1 MSHSTGSGRCGI
13 QGGAQIIRILVNGDK
28 VDVASH
34 RLTNI
39 LEKLGYQCNKV
50 VVAVNQE
57 FVEKESWSHY
67 RVQEGDSL
75 DVLSPIEGG

>member
-1 MSHSTGSGRCGI
+1 M
-13 QGGAQIIRILVNGDK
+13 RILVNGDK

-34 RLTNI
+34 QLSNI

-57 FVEKESWSHY
+57 FVEKEAWSDF
-67 RVQEGDSL
+67 RIQDGDSL

>member
-1 MSHSTGSGRCGI
+1 M
-13 QGGAQIIRILVNGDK
+13 RILVNGDD
-28 VDVASH
+28 VDVTSH
-34 RLTNI
+34 RLMNI

-57 FVEKESWSHY
+57 FVAKESWSDFCL
-67 RVQEGDSL
+67 EDGDCL

>member
-1 MSHSTGSGRCGI
+1 MAAH
-13 QGGAQIIRILVNGDK
+13 Q
-28 VDVASH
+28 
-34 RLTNI
+34 LTNI

-57 FVEKESWSHY
+57 FVEKEAWSDY
-67 RVQEGDSL
+67 RIQDGDSL